1 MSQSTRRKVL
11 RFLGTIIVVLLP
23 ILLAIWF
30 AHIRAVSETRN
41 QLHSFAQLV
50 LDKTERVI
58 LQADLARDAAEQ
70 YQGASLYASPST
82 ANAEYYPRSFVH

>member
-1 MSQSTRRKVL
+1 M
-11 RFLGTIIVVLLP
+11 IVVLLP
-23 ILLAIWF
+23 VLLAIWF

-58 LQADLARDAAEQ
+58 
-70 YQGASLYASPST
+70 
-82 ANAEYYPRSFVH
+82 